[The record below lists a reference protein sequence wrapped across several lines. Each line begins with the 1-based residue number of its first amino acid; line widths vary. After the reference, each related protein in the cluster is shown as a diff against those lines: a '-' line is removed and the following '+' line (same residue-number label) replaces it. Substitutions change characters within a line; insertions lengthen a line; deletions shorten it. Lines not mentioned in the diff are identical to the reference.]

1 MIQVWSHHT
10 DGPARRVIG
19 YLLDDAVTVAIG
31 GRRERIVRD
40 PAPQLLRGDSRI
52 VARTIDALETKRRY
66 RCATLSFARD
76 DVDIQKWRRRD
87 PAAVRRIDA
96 AIELWRE
103 MAFAGIIPD
112 ARPTMIV
119 STHLHVGRLE
129 VNLLVPSCVMVP
141 TLMDRRVPRAYN
153 PHPPLSAS
161 RALWTA
167 YEDAVNGAF
176 GWRDPRD
183 PGNLSLVRG
192 PSWLEKRA
200 AALDRWIEARG
211 DEEGDETG
219 DTPDPKPAAGL
230 DQADPRV
237 RLLRAAKSIAR
248 GGATRRDALLSGLG
262 PTLTDLGWLIDEVR
276 DEAIVLA
283 PKNDAGRTPLTLR
296 GTLCSAAPTPIDPA
310 VIAAREQALATAPD
324 RLAAAW
330 QTRAEEN
337 AQIYGS
343 EVARV
348 DRSFDPRAILR
359 VPAPPLLSAG
369 LALRRIAKTLLDRIA
384 GIAGR
389 VAVRDALTGWSA
401 QGGFADVRRAFADLA
416 GTPPIVLRHATGP
429 ETQVVQVAAG
439 DDAPAP

>member
-1 MIQVWSHHT
+1 M
-10 DGPARRVIG
+10 IG
-19 YLLDDAVTVAIG
+19 YLLDDTVPVVMG
-31 GRRERIVRD
+31 GRREHIVRD
-40 PAPQLLRGDSRI
+40 PAPELLRGDPRV

-76 DVDIQKWRRRD
+76 DVDIEKWRRRD
-87 PAAVRRIDA
+87 PEAVRRIDA

-103 MAFAGIIPD
+103 TAFAGIVPN
-112 ARPTMIV
+112 ARPPMIV

-141 TLMDRRVPRAYN
+141 TPMDRRVPRAYN

-183 PGNLSLVRG
+183 PGNLSPVRG

-200 AALDRWIEARG
+200 AALDRWIEARV
-211 DEEGDETG
+211 DEEGDGTG

-230 DQADPRV
+230 DQEDPRV
-237 RLLRAAKSIAR
+237 RLLRATKSIAR
-248 GGATRRDALLSGLG
+248 GGATSRDALLSGLD
-262 PTLTDLGWLIDEVR
+262 PTLTDLGWLVDEVR
-276 DEAIVLA
+276 DDAFVLA
-283 PKNDAGRTPLTLR
+283 PQDGVPPVSLMLHGA
-296 GTLCSAAPTPIDPA
+296 LCEASPTPPCPVA
-310 VIAAREQALATAPD
+310 IAAREQVLATAPD

-330 QTRAEEN
+330 RMRAEDN
-337 AQIYGS
+337 LRLYGS
-343 EVARV
+343 SVARV
-348 DRSFDPRAILR
+348 DRSFDPRPILR
-359 VPAPPLLSAG
+359 VPATPILSAG
-369 LALRRIAKTLLDRIA
+369 LALCRIAKTLLDRIA

-389 VAVRDALTGWSA
+389 VAVRDALTGWAA

-416 GTPPIVLRHATGP
+416 GTPPIVLRQATGS
-429 ETQVVQVAAG
+429 ETQVLHVAAD